1 MANSQLSR
9 PGQARLEIHGR
20 PGQVWG
26 SLVMPTSG
34 KATMRIVGD
43 TLHTSTENSYGLEKK
58 ETQTRIQNIDAVE
71 VVEGRLWWLL
81 CLGLSTL
88 VWGIGIV
95 FIVLFFVLK
104 QNWMVVH
111 TPCSPLI
118 LFYKKAD
125 NVQAFAPTYSTFRA
139 SSMLLL
145 CPGNNPL
152 LKPLDQPIHDLPLL
166 QVEL

>member
-1 MANSQLSR
+1 
-9 PGQARLEIHGR
+9 
-20 PGQVWG
+20 
-26 SLVMPTSG
+26 
-34 KATMRIVGD
+34 MRIVGD
-43 TLHTSTENSYGLEKK
+43 TLHTSTKTAYGLEKK

-81 CLGLSTL
+81 WLGFSTL

-118 LFYKKAD
+118 LFYKKAE
-125 NVQAFAPTYSTFRA
+125 NVQGFCTNLLNLSRQLNAPAMPRQQPSAQATRPVNTRPAPTA
-139 SSMLLL
+139 
-145 CPGNNPL
+145 G
-152 LKPLDQPIHDLPLL
+152 
-166 QVEL
+166 

>member
-9 PGQARLEIHGR
+9 SGQAMSEINGR

-26 SLVMPTSG
+26 SVIIPASG

-43 TLHTSTENSYGLEKK
+43 TLHTSTKTSYGLEKK

-81 CLGLSTL
+81 FLGLSTL

-118 LFYKKAD
+118 LFYKKSD
-125 NVQAFAPTYSTFRA
+125 NVQGFCTDLLNLSRQLNAPAMPRQQPSAQATRPANTRPAPTT
-139 SSMLLL
+139 
-145 CPGNNPL
+145 G
-152 LKPLDQPIHDLPLL
+152 
-166 QVEL
+166 

>member
-26 SLVMPTSG
+26 SLMMPAGG

-43 TLHTSTENSYGLEKK
+43 TLHTSTKTAYGLEKK
-58 ETQTRIQNIDAVE
+58 ETQTRIQSIDSVE

-81 CLGLSTL
+81 GLGFSTLLFWGLGL
-88 VWGIGIV
+88 V
-95 FIVLFFVLK
+95 FLVLFFVLK

-111 TPCSPLI
+111 TPGAPLI

-125 NVQAFAPTYSTFRA
+125 NVQDFCTHLLHLSRQLNAPALPRQ
-139 SSMLLL
+139 
-145 CPGNNPL
+145 
-152 LKPLDQPIHDLPLL
+152 QPSAQATRP
-166 QVEL
+166 VNTRPVPTAG